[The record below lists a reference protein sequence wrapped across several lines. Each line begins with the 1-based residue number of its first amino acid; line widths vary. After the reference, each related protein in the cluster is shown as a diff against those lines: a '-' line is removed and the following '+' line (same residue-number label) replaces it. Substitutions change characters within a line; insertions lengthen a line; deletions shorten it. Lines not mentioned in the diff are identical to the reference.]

1 MGCGFSCS
9 LFLYRDIYYLV
20 MAQFRSAFIENCTYW
35 CWADIDMAC
44 RYRNLK
50 MMRYN
55 ITNVDFRC
63 NMNLR
68 YFFIRGLVFRNR
80 NLE

>member
-1 MGCGFSCS
+1 
-9 LFLYRDIYYLV
+9 
-20 MAQFRSAFIENCTYW
+20 
-35 CWADIDMAC
+35 
-44 RYRNLK
+44 

-68 YFFIRGLVFRNR
+68 YFFIHGLVFCNR
-80 NLE
+80 NLESVLHL